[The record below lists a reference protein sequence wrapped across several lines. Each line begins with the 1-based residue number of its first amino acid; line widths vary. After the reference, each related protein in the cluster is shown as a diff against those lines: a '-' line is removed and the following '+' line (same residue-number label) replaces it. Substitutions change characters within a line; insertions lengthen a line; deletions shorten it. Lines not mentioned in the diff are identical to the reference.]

1 MVESRWFR
9 RAGPGIAAIGAVA
22 LVASS
27 TLGASNRAWDPP
39 ACAGAPHAGPGAAG
53 TWYHLDPTLSDG
65 ALTGQRLSLGGTTK
79 APRRFV
85 DLDPESFAAGPFD
98 GTVLVGRDDG
108 RASRLSLVDVA
119 DGCAWL
125 LGASTDVVRGAT
137 VSPDRTT
144 IYEHHVD
151 RSTRA
156 DLGVWRR
163 ALDGSTAA
171 SRVIAPIATDERF
184 GATWRT
190 SLSWSADARLLAVT
204 SCGEVACRFRLFDPT
219 DATVRTVAD
228 PELGDLL
235 GVGDG
240 RLVAYGA
247 CRGLPCPLF
256 SIDVDGSGERAT
268 LADEAGT
275 AVLTSDPAGRPIVVH
290 EQDVDGHRLREMRTD
305 GGEPRD
311 LDGLVDGR
319 RLVAG
324 PSRTDSAADVPD
336 GWLLFGPDGRL
347 AVDGQLQAI
356 LRHIP
361 DGTAVPLDEVAR

>member
-9 RAGPGIAAIGAVA
+9 RAGPGVAAIGAVA

-27 TLGASNRAWDPP
+27 TLGAPNRAWDPP
-39 ACAGAPHAGPGAAG
+39 VCADTPHAGSG
-53 TWYHLDPTLSDG
+53 TAVIWYRLDPTLRDG
-65 ALTGQRLSLGGTTK
+65 ALTGQRLSLGGVDG
-79 APRRFV
+79 AAIRFV
-85 DLDPESFAAGPFD
+85 DLDPESFAVGPFD
-98 GTVLVGRDDG
+98 GTVLVGTDHSG
-108 RASRLSLVDVA
+108 LSRLSLVDLA
-119 DGCAWL
+119 AGCAWP

-144 IYEHHVD
+144 IYEHRVD

-163 ALDGSTAA
+163 PLDGSNAA
-171 SRVIAPIATDERF
+171 TRVLAPMTTDERF

-190 SLSWSADARLLAVT
+190 SLSWSADARLLAVS
-204 SCGEVACRFRLFDPT
+204 SCGEVACRFRLFDPA
-219 DATVRTVAD
+219 DATLRTVAD
-228 PELGDLL
+228 PALGDLL

-256 SIDVDGSGERAT
+256 SVDVDGSGERAT
-268 LADEAGT
+268 LADQAGA
-275 AVLTSDPAGRPIVVH
+275 AVLTTDADGRPVVVH
-290 EQDVDGHRLREMRTD
+290 ERGVDGKSLREMRTD
-305 GGEPRD
+305 GGDPRD
-311 LDGLVDGR
+311 LDGLADGR

-324 PSRTDSAADVPD
+324 PSRTDSAADLPP

-347 AVDGQLQAI
+347 PIDGQLGPI